1 MFSKMKKKN
10 YVTLG
15 GIAIIFFAA
24 LFFIWNALLAQSI
37 PAVSLYVI
45 TGASSTWD
53 NYRESDLR
61 EIGCRLS
68 EFSQGLKPLS
78 DFKTPE
84 DFITFGNSLQ
94 NSPCATR
101 PLGAVSKYRLG
112 NDFASMYYVLRV
124 KKDNPWISIWDI
136 NGRKVSDFDIRSVTI
151 TKDKGSYYEL
161 SGSLNPNAAI
171 DLWSIDVK
179 RSQSEPR
186 IDTLQFYLA
195 SEDLNDFKAELKRF
209 AGFLFFRNG
218 DGDYTTSKS
227 DILSPSTLNFSF
239 FTGPAFCSQR
249 YEGWLEKSSNRISYS
264 PLSSIALNSQPTNFS
279 KTFFASQ
286 NASTSL
292 WLAEN
297 QSRRQLTP
305 QISLSMIG
313 SGGLNLGITDINI
326 SGNVATS
333 GYATCLDND
342 VELIAEVSNNSDQDY
357 RGGDNIT
364 FSVNGW
370 RKTRRL
376 ESIGAFKSKTYSE
389 IWRPQATG
397 TYTYTATINVSD
409 SFPDDNSASLTFKV
423 YSQEECQPAATK
435 YYCHYGF
442 CYRCPQGVLP
452 PSRSCELRPNQEC
465 ISNNVPC
472 EAKVR
477 E

>member
-24 LFFIWNALLAQSI
+24 LFFIWNALLAQST
-37 PAVSLYVI
+37 PAISLYVI
-45 TGASSTWD
+45 TGSTSTWD

-84 DFITFGNSLQ
+84 DFLAFKNSLQ
-94 NSPCATR
+94 NSPCTTR

-112 NDFASMYYVLRV
+112 NDFTSMYYVLRV
-124 KKDNPWISIWDI
+124 KKDNPFISIWDA
-136 NGRKVSDFDIRSVTI
+136 NGRKVSDFDIRNVTV
-151 TKDKGSYYEL
+151 TKYEGSYYEL

-179 RSQSEPR
+179 RTQNGP
-186 IDTLQFYLA
+186 IVDTLQFYLA
-195 SEDLNDFKAELKRF
+195 SEDLNDFKAELKKF

-218 DGDYTTSKS
+218 DYTTSKS
-227 DILSPSTLNFSF
+227 DISSPSTLNFSF

-249 YEGWLEKSSNRISYS
+249 YEGWLEKSSHKISYS
-264 PLSSIALNSQPTNFS
+264 PLSSVALNSQPTNFS

-286 NASTSL
+286 NASSSL

-297 QSRRQLTP
+297 QSGRQLTP
-305 QISLSMIG
+305 QIFLSMIG
-313 SGGLNLGITDINI
+313 SGGLNLGITDIDI
-326 SGNVATS
+326 RVNVATS
-333 GYATCLDND
+333 GYATCLGND
-342 VELIAEVSNNSDQDY
+342 VELIAEVSNTSNQDY
-357 RGGDNIT
+357 VGGDNIT
-364 FSVNGW
+364 FSVDGW
-370 RKTRRL
+370 SKSKPL
-376 ESIGAFKSKTYSE
+376 GFIGAFKSKTYFE

-409 SFPDDNSASLTFKV
+409 SFPEDNSASLTFRV
-423 YSQEECQPAATK
+423 YSQEECPAATK

-452 PSRSCELRPNQEC
+452 PSRSCELKPNQEC

>member
-15 GIAIIFFAA
+15 GIVIIFFAA
-24 LFFIWNALLAQSI
+24 LFFIWNALLAQNT
-37 PAVSLYVI
+37 PAISLYVI
-45 TGASSTWD
+45 TGATSTWD
-53 NYRESDLR
+53 NYKESDLR

-68 EFSQGLKPLS
+68 EFSQGLRPLS

-84 DFITFGNSLQ
+84 DFLSFKNSLQ

-101 PLGAVSKYRLG
+101 PLGAVSKYRIG

-124 KKDNPWISIWDI
+124 KKDNPWVSIWDV
-136 NGRKVSDFDIRSVTI
+136 NGRKVSDFDIRHTTS

-171 DLWSIDVK
+171 DLWSIDV
-179 RSQSEPR
+179 RSAQGGP
-186 IDTLQFYLA
+186 IVDTLQFYLA
-195 SEDLNDFKAELKRF
+195 SEDLNDFRAELKKF
-209 AGFLFFRNG
+209 AGFVFFRN
-218 DGDYTTSKS
+218 GDYTTSKS
-227 DILSPSTLNFSF
+227 DIPSPSTLNFSF
-239 FTGPAFCSQR
+239 FSGPSFCSQR

-264 PLSSIALNSQPTNFS
+264 PLSSVVLNSQPTNFS

-286 NASTSL
+286 NVSSSL

-305 QISLSMIG
+305 HISLSMIG
-313 SGGLNLGITDINI
+313 GGGLNLGITDINI
-326 SGNVATS
+326 RGNVATS
-333 GYATCLDND
+333 GYATCLGND
-342 VELIAEVSNNSDQDY
+342 VELIAEVSNTSDQDY
-357 RGGDNIT
+357 EGGDNIT
-364 FSVNGW
+364 FSVDGW
-370 RKTRRL
+370 KKTKPL
-376 ESIGAFKSKTYSE
+376 GSIGAFKSKTYSE
-389 IWRPQATG
+389 IWRPEATG

-409 SFPDDNSASLTFKV
+409 AFSEDNSASLTFRV
-423 YSQEECQPAATK
+423 YSKEECPAATK

-465 ISNNVPC
+465 ILNNVPC